1 MVVVDCDVVVL
12 IAVERERERER
23 EWVRE
28 RDGREERDRLVSIIL
43 LGCM

>member
-12 IAVERERERER
+12 IMVERERERER
-23 EWVRE
+23 E
-28 RDGREERDRLVSIIL
+28 RDGREERDSLVYIIL